1 MKVLL
6 ISNAFPNSA
15 EPVRGI
21 FTYQIVKALQKKC
34 DIEVVAPL
42 PWVPPFLRKKFLSQ
56 YPHANVPAKEK
67 IGDIQVHH
75 PRYLVIP
82 KILGFMHAV
91 LMYFTLFKLV
101 NSLENKGTIDLI
113 NAHWIFPD
121 GVAATWVGK
130 ILKKPVVLTALGCD
144 INQYLSMILR
154 RIQIS
159 KALKASNEITAKSS
173 DLKNRIVSLGVLPQK
188 VKVIPNGVDLDL
200 FRIMDKGEA
209 RRRLGIQEDRPII
222 LTVGSQDQVK
232 GTKYL
237 IEAFHMI
244 SEKMKSSL
252 QLVCI
257 GDGPLRPILVSQVHG
272 LGIADDVLF
281 LGRKPHN
288 EIPLWMN
295 AADLFCLPSLRE
307 GHPNV
312 VMESLACGIP
322 IVASNVGSVPEL
334 INDSNG
340 KICIAGDSVGLSQM
354 LFEALNIR
362 WDRVSIRDNV
372 KGDWEQCGHEYYK
385 TYYAVLNRC
394 QLHEPFGQRL

>member
-15 EPVRGI
+15 EPVRGV
-21 FTYQIVKALQKKC
+21 FTYQIVKALQKEC

-42 PWVPPFLRKKFLSQ
+42 PWVPSFLRKKFLPQ

-67 IGDIQVHH
+67 VGDIQVHY

-82 KILGFMHAV
+82 KIFGFMHAV
-91 LMYFTLFKLV
+91 FMYFPLFKLV
-101 NSLENKGTIDLI
+101 SSLENKGTIDLI

-121 GVAATWVGK
+121 GVSATWVGK
-130 ILKKPVVLTALGCD
+130 ILKKPVALTALGCD
-144 INQYLSMILR
+144 INLYSSMILR

-159 KALKASNEITAKSS
+159 RALKEANYISAVSNG
-173 DLKNRIVSLGVLPQK
+173 LKNEIVSLGVRPQGI
-188 VKVIPNGVDLDL
+188 KVIPNGIDLDL
-200 FRIMDKGEA
+200 FRIIDKREA
-209 RRRLGIQEDRPII
+209 RRSLGIQENRPII
-222 LTVGSQDQVK
+222 LTVGTQDEVK

-237 IEAFHMI
+237 IDSFHMI
-244 SEKMKSSL
+244 SEKMNLSP

-257 GDGPLRPILVSQVHG
+257 GDGPLRSILVSQAHG

-281 LGRKPHN
+281 LGSKPHN

-312 VMESLACGIP
+312 IIEALACGIP
-322 IVASNVGSVPEL
+322 IVASDVGGIPEI
-334 INDSNG
+334 INERNG
-340 KICIAGDSVGLSQM
+340 RIAKVGDSISLCEQQ
-354 LFEALNIR
+354 LFCLKTPWN
-362 WDRVSIRDNV
+362 RVSIRETVNGFTWLDCAEKYLSFYVSAIKRKNPLS
-372 KGDWEQCGHEYYK
+372 C
-385 TYYAVLNRC
+385 
-394 QLHEPFGQRL
+394 